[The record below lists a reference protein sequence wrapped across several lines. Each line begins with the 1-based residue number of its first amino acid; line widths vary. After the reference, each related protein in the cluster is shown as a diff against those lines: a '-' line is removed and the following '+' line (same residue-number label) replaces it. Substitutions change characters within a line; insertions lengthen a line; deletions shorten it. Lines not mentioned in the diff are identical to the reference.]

1 MTQAPPQMLS
11 VESIRNLPKTMQNA
25 PHIRGMVLQV
35 YRTSATTFDVPGR
48 TRIYHLRLSPDG
60 KRIICDCIASLRSKC
75 AHSWA
80 ITYLYQRERKSRSQS
95 LQAQP

>member
-1 MTQAPPQMLS
+1 MNAQIAPEQIS
-11 VESIRNLPKTMQNA
+11 SLPKSMQNA
-25 PHIRGMVLQV
+25 PRIRGMTLPV

-60 KRIICDCIASLRSKC
+60 KRIICECQAALRSKC

-80 ITYLYQRERKSRSQS
+80 ITYLYQRERNARREEK
-95 LQAQP
+95 